1 MVDEGASQ
9 PLLGHP
15 SPPACNDPT
24 YRRLWRKIFSWQV
37 LKIVL
42 LGQLLSLFLCGT
54 SVASQLLVD
63 NYMVDTPVMQNF
75 ISYFLLSL
83 LYTVWLAGRSG
94 ESGLLY
100 ILKNKWWKYL
110 FLAVVDVEAN
120 YCLVKA
126 FQYTTLTSVQ
136 LLDCVA
142 IPALMVLSWFI
153 LRSRYKWIHY
163 VAVGVCLLG
172 VGTLVYTDVLSGRAD
187 GKGSDMLFGDF
198 LVILGA
204 CLYAVSDLCQEYV
217 VKKLSCVEFL
227 AMLGLFGAFVSGIQ
241 LMALESAAVAS
252 IDWNWNV
259 GLLYAGYALCLSG
272 FYSVM
277 TFVVLHSSATSVAL
291 GLLTSDIYSLLI
303 GHFLFGYKFSGL
315 YILSFIMII
324 VGFVLYNS
332 VTMYTSG
339 FLPGKSHEETEKN
352 DTEEVEAPLESVTPL
367 ENVSRQLCTVIVD
380 SAH

>member
-1 MVDEGASQ
+1 MDAGANQ
-9 PLLGHP
+9 QLLGHP
-15 SPPACNDPT
+15 NPSAHNDPA

-54 SVASQLLVD
+54 SVSSQLLVD

-83 LYTVWLAGRSG
+83 VYTVWLACRSG

-100 ILKNKWWKYL
+100 ILNNKWWKYL

-142 IPALMVLSWFI
+142 IPVLMVLSWFI

-163 VAVGVCLLG
+163 IAVGVCLFG
-172 VGTLVYTDVLSGRAD
+172 VGTLVYADERTD

-204 CLYAVSDLCQEYV
+204 CLYAVSDICQEYV

-227 AMLGLFGAFVSGIQ
+227 AMLGLFGAFVSGTQ

-259 GLLYAGYALCLSG
+259 GLLYAGYALCLFG

-277 TFVVLHSSATSVAL
+277 TFVVLHSSATSVTL
-291 GLLTSDIYSLLI
+291 GLLTSDIYSLFI
-303 GHFLFGYKFSGL
+303 GRFLFGYKFSGL
-315 YILSFIMII
+315 YILSFILII
-324 VGFVLYNS
+324 VGFAAYNS
-332 VTMYTSG
+332 MATYTSE
-339 FLPGKSHEETEKN
+339 SHKETENN
-352 DTEEVEAPLESVTPL
+352 DTEEIEAPLESATPL
-367 ENVSRQLCTVIVD
+367 ENVSKQLCTVIGD
-380 SAH
+380 SAQ

>member
-1 MVDEGASQ
+1 MMDAGASQ

-15 SPPACNDPT
+15 SPPARNDPA

-42 LGQLLSLFLCGT
+42 LGQFLSLFLCGT
-54 SVASQLLVD
+54 SVSSQLLVD

-83 LYTVWLAGRSG
+83 VYTVWLACRSG

-126 FQYTTLTSVQ
+126 FQYTTLISVQ

-142 IPALMVLSWFI
+142 IPVLMVLSWFI
-153 LRSRYKWIHY
+153 LRSRYNWIHY
-163 VAVGVCLLG
+163 LAVCVCLLG
-172 VGTLVYTDVLSGRAD
+172 VGTLVYADVLSERVD
-187 GKGSDMLFGDF
+187 GKGSDVLFGDF

-227 AMLGLFGAFVSGIQ
+227 AMLGLFGAFVSGTQ

-252 IDWNWNV
+252 INWNWNV

-291 GLLTSDIYSLLI
+291 GLLTSDIYSLFI
-303 GHFLFGYKFSGL
+303 GRFLFGYKFSGL

-324 VGFVLYNS
+324 VGFASYNS
-332 VTMYTSG
+332 VTTYTSEIN
-339 FLPGKSHEETEKN
+339 KETENN
-352 DTEEVEAPLESVTPL
+352 DTEEMEAPPESATPL
-367 ENVSRQLCTVIVD
+367 ENVPKQLCTVIED
-380 SAH
+380 SAQ